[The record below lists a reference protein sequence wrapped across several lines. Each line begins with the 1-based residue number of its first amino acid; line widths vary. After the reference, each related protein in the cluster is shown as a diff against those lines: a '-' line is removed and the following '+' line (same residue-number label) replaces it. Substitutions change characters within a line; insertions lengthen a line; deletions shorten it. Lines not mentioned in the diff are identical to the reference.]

1 MIRSLYMYAL
11 ESSSWP
17 RTSGDDP
24 FAGFRHAI
32 IRLLAPHERG

>member
-1 MIRSLYMYAL
+1 MIRNVYMYAL

-24 FAGFRHAI
+24 SCGVFAPYNGR
-32 IRLLAPHERG
+32 LAPHERG

>member
-1 MIRSLYMYAL
+1 MIRNKLYNKPTL
-11 ESSSWP
+11 TRWP

-24 FAGFRHAI
+24 FTGFRHAI